1 MDRPVDVIPLDAL
14 TREPSHEPGAA
25 SPHKLLDR
33 AEVIYAVDAR
43 SQRDILVYGREK
55 LRRIADSDVPEGAQ
69 VIRVGIGAEPQKLT
83 RLLALIQQAKGS
95 HDYRES
101 A

>member
-1 MDRPVDVIPLDAL
+1 MDRPVGIIPLDAFN
-14 TREPSHEPGAA
+14 REPSYEPGVA
-25 SPHKLLDR
+25 SPHTLLDR

-43 SQRDILVYGREK
+43 SQQDILVYGREK
-55 LRRIADSDVPEGAQ
+55 LRQIADSDVPEGAQ
-69 VIRVGIGAEPQKLT
+69 VVRVGIGAEPQKLA
-83 RLLALIQQAKGS
+83 RLLAIIQQAKGS